1 MPLAHAGSPSR
12 WYFVHPWIDTLCA
25 GGLSILVF
33 AGAAA
38 ASSWFSTAGHS
49 LPSALQVVVFLQ
61 WIINWPHF
69 SATSYRLLRVPENRR
84 EFPLTTYLIPVL
96 VGGAIVASLNSPAVV
111 APYFIKFFML
121 WSPYHFTAQ
130 SLGISLLY
138 ARRAG
143 YDISAGERRAL
154 AAFLFGT
161 FLVSTA
167 RAEVSTAPHSFFG
180 ILYPGLGLPG
190 ELVIVLKIL
199 MYAGGL
205 HFLLSTYRRF
215 VKNGERLPLVLPV
228 IAVAQ
233 YVWFVV
239 GYFYPAFYLL
249 VPMFHALQYLLIAWV
264 MELKENH
271 SGRTAGQITIAW
283 GTANIL
289 CGAALFLV
297 LPRTVAAF
305 GVPLDL
311 ALGVIIA
318 GVQIHHFFVDGVIWK
333 LRNPRVANPLT
344 VGWDRAAPAA
354 QKAA

>member
-1 MPLAHAGSPSR
+1 MPPVQSGSPLR
-12 WYFVHPWIDTLCA
+12 WYFVHPWIDALCA

-33 AGAAA
+33 AAAA
-38 ASSWFSTAGHS
+38 VTSSWFSTAGHNLS
-49 LPSALQVVVFLQ
+49 SALQVAGFLQ

-96 VGGAIVASLNSPAVV
+96 VGAAIVASFNSPAVV

-143 YDISAGERRAL
+143 YDISTGERRAL
-154 AAFLFGT
+154 AVFLFGT

-167 RAEVSTAPHSFFG
+167 RAETYTAPRSFYG
-180 ILYPGLGLPG
+180 IAYPGLGVPG
-190 ELVIVLKIL
+190 ELAIALTIL
-199 MYAGGL
+199 MYVGGL
-205 HFLLSTYRRF
+205 QFLLSACQRYVR
-215 VKNGERLPLVLPV
+215 NGERLPLVLPIV
-228 IAVAQ
+228 AVAQ

-239 GYFYPAFYLL
+239 GFYYPSFYLL

-264 MELKENH
+264 MELKESG
-271 SGRTAGQITIAW
+271 SGRSVGQITIGW
-283 GTANIL
+283 GVANIAG
-289 CGAALFLV
+289 GAALFWV
-297 LPRTVAAF
+297 LPRTVASF
-305 GVPLDL
+305 GIPLDL
-311 ALGVIIA
+311 SVAVIIA

-344 VGWDRAAPAA
+344 VGWDLAAPAA